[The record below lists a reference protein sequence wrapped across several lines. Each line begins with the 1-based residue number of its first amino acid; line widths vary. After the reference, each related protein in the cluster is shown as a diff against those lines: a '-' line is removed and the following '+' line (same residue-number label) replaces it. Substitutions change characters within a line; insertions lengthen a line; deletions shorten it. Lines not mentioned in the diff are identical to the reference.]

1 MIFQKKTF
9 RQHSLSTDNKRQ
21 TFMAKKEKIINREIS
36 WLSFNERV
44 LQEAQDPTVPLIE
57 RIRFLGIFSN
67 NLDEFFKVRV
77 ATIKRMIDFQIG
89 SKTIEGE
96 KPKKVL
102 NNIQKKVINLQNK
115 FEYTYHQII
124 AELEKHNIF
133 LINEMEI
140 NLEQSIFIK
149 KYFKENVF
157 PFISPI
163 MLNHIDIF
171 PYLKDKSIYLA
182 VKLSRA
188 IHRNKPEYALIEVPT
203 DELPRF
209 IELPSDH
216 DRRFII
222 LLEDIIRYSL
232 DDVFSIFNFDNFE
245 SWIIKLTRDAELDMD
260 NDLSKSFLELISKG
274 VSNRR
279 TGQPVRFVFDNSISK
294 DLLEYIIENLGL
306 DEDNNLIPGG
316 RYHNFKDFM
325 QFPAINHNLTY
336 KKDIPLWHKNIKYH
350 KSILDGIASKDFLLH
365 VPYQDFNIFI
375 SLLQEAAIDPKVKEI
390 SLTVYRVSRSSK
402 VLNALINAARNG
414 KKVTVVIELQARFD
428 EETNIRWSRKLEEV
442 GVKVFFGI
450 AGLKVHAKL
459 LSITR
464 LENKKI
470 VNYACIGTGNFHE
483 GNAKVYSDLFL
494 FTARKEI
501 ANEVRKMFVFFD
513 NIYKNF
519 SFRNIIASPNYT
531 RKRMYRLIDNEIT
544 NAKAGKKSYIILKL
558 NSIVDKE
565 IINKLY
571 QANNAGV
578 KIKLIVRGICSLIPG
593 VPGMSENIEAIS
605 IVDKYLEHS
614 RILIFCNGGK
624 ELYFISSADWM
635 TRNLD
640 RRIEI
645 TCPIYD
651 KKIQE
656 EIKFMIDTQL
666 KDNVKARIINA
677 TQDNPYVKAD
687 NSEKIRSQ
695 MEIYKYYLDMLKS

>member
-1 MIFQKKTF
+1 
-9 RQHSLSTDNKRQ
+9 
-21 TFMAKKEKIINREIS
+21 MAKKEKIINRELS

-44 LQEAQDPTVPLIE
+44 LQEAQDSSVPLIE

-77 ATIKRMIDFQIG
+77 ATIKRMIDFQVG

-96 KPKKVL
+96 KPKKIL
-102 NNIQKKVINLQNK
+102 NNIQKKVIYLQNK
-115 FEYTYHQII
+115 FEYTFHQIL
-124 AELEKHNIF
+124 ADLEKHDIF
-133 LINEMEI
+133 IINEMEI

-149 KYFKENVF
+149 KYFKEFVF
-157 PFISPI
+157 PVISPI
-163 MLNHIDIF
+163 MLNHVGTF

-182 VKLSRA
+182 AKLTRSDEPQ
-188 IHRNKPEYALIEVPT
+188 KPEYALIEVPT

-209 IELPSDH
+209 IELPSDR
-216 DRRFII
+216 DRKFII

-232 DDVFSIFNFDNFE
+232 DDVFSIFKFDTFE

-260 NDLSKSFLELISKG
+260 NDVSKSFLELITKG
-274 VSNRR
+274 VSDRR
-279 TGQPVRFVFDNSISK
+279 TGQPVRFVFDNSIAK
-294 DLLEYIIENLGL
+294 DLLEYIIENLHL

-325 QFPAINHNLTY
+325 QFPNVNGADLTY
-336 KKDIPLWHKNIKYH
+336 KRDIPLWHRNIKYH
-350 KSILDGIASKDFLLH
+350 KSILDAIARNDMLLH
-365 VPYQDFNIFI
+365 VPYHDFNIFI
-375 SLLQEAAIDPKVKEI
+375 SLLQEAAIDPKVTEI
-390 SLTVYRVSRSSK
+390 SLTVYRVSRASK

-414 KKVTVVIELQARFD
+414 KNVTVVIELQARFD
-428 EETNIRWSRKLEEV
+428 EETNIRWSKKLEEA
-442 GVKVFFGI
+442 GVKVYFGI

-464 LENKKI
+464 VEHKKT
-470 VNYACIGTGNFHE
+470 VNYACVGTGNFHE
-483 GNAKVYSDLFL
+483 GNARVYSDLFL
-494 FTARKEI
+494 LTARKEI
-501 ANEVRKMFVFFD
+501 ANEVRKVF
-513 NIYKNF
+513 NF
-519 SFRNIIASPNYT
+519 FENTYRNYSFRHLIASPNYT
-531 RKRMYRLIDNEIT
+531 RKRMYKLIDNEIS
-544 NAKAGKKSYIILKL
+544 NARAGKDAYIILKL

-578 KIKLIVRGICSLIPG
+578 KIKLIVRGMCSLIPG
-593 VPGMSENIEAIS
+593 VPGMSQNIEAIS

-624 ELYFISSADWM
+624 ELFYISSADWM

-651 KKIQE
+651 REIQK
-656 EIKFMIDTQL
+656 EIRDMVDLQL
-666 KDNVKARIINA
+666 RDNVKARIINVS
-677 TQDNPYVKAD
+677 QDNPYVKPGD
-687 NSEKIRSQ
+687 NEKIRSQ
-695 MEIYKYYLDMLKS
+695 FELYKYYLDQIKT